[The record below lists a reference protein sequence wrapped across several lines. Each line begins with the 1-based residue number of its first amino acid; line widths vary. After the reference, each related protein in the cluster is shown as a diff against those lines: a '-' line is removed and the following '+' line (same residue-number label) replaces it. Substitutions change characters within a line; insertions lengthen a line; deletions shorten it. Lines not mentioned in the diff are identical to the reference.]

1 MAKEDG
7 SRTSLIQEPKNTLR
21 IRLAATPLVLPG
33 VFFVLFPVVRPFSDE
48 STLQGARAFA
58 SPSWVIA
65 HTLGMGAFTLLS
77 LGLLGVYL
85 RLQDTR
91 AERRA
96 FQALVLSWIGAGLTL
111 PFFGAETFGV
121 QGIGQEAVRQN
132 NSGLLTLVDSI
143 RYGPGLIL
151 AISGLL
157 LVDVAAIVLA
167 SAIRISGILPRW
179 SGVPLAIGLTVYIPQ
194 LQGNP
199 LIQPIRIADGLL
211 IALGCIWVA
220 WGLWKDNKA

>member
-1 MAKEDG
+1 M
-7 SRTSLIQEPKNTLR
+7 
-21 IRLAATPLVLPG
+21 
-33 VFFVLFPVVRPFSDE
+33 
-48 STLQGARAFA
+48 
-58 SPSWVIA
+58 
-65 HTLGMGAFTLLS
+65 
-77 LGLLGVYL
+77 LGVYL

-121 QGIGQEAVRQN
+121 QEVGQEAVRQN

>member
-1 MAKEDG
+1 M
-7 SRTSLIQEPKNTLR
+7 IQEPKNTLR
-21 IRLAATPLVLPG
+21 IRLAATSLVLSG

-121 QGIGQEAVRQN
+121 QEIGQEAVRQN

>member
-121 QGIGQEAVRQN
+121 QEIGQEAVRQN

-194 LQGNP
+194 LQGDP